1 MMEQI
6 WWNHIIKVHS
16 FLESIVT
23 ETVKGS
29 SMLLS
34 LPNSIPWRNTLIDI
48 VSDRLRIENSKNKFE
63 EIKCPEEEP
72 GAYLLERFC
81 KKEIRATYRYGMSY
95 AQFLGKCQETVL
107 NDRYIWV
114 SDIPADKINKWLD
127 FVAEYNVNVKDKT
140 PGIFIMEVHDDSIAR
155 KSKKGI
161 KNLIF
166 NQKIGDYDKYA
177 FCALASSETRCK
189 EYLRP
194 YLAEVVSS
202 VCGDDVELC
211 AACVLRGMEFLSLP
225 DQTINDIIESC
236 HRSDGECYFFNKSKE
251 EITVSIWESQLK
263 YIFPLIESYRKY
275 FVKRYIRAIKNILP
289 ISNSYGEKVT
299 IPEDVEIGTLFY
311 LVGRGDIVISS
322 TEYDELERY
331 RNARNRLAHMNV
343 LENEEVEAI
352 LKAGKHNISLS

>member
-1 MMEQI
+1 MEQI
-6 WWNHIIKVHS
+6 WWNHIIKAHS

-23 ETVKGS
+23 ETIGGS
-29 SMLLS
+29 SILLS

-63 EIKCPEEEP
+63 EIECPKEDP

-81 KKEIRATYRYGMSY
+81 KKEIRTTYRYGMSY

-114 SDIPADKINKWLD
+114 SNIPINKISKWLD
-127 FVAEYNVNVKDKT
+127 FVAEYTVNVEDKT
-140 PGIFIMEVHDDSIAR
+140 PGIFILEIHEDYIAR

-161 KNLIF
+161 KTLIF
-166 NQKIGDYDKYA
+166 NQKIGNYDKYA

-202 VCGDDVELC
+202 ISGDDVELC
-211 AACVLRGMEFLSLP
+211 AECVSKGIEFLHSP
-225 DQTINDIIESC
+225 VETINDIIESC
-236 HRSDGECYFFNKSKE
+236 YRSDGERYIFNKGKD

-275 FVKRYIRAIKNILP
+275 FIKRYFNEIKNVLP
-289 ISNSYGEKVT
+289 ISNGYGENVT
-299 IPEDVEIGTLFY
+299 TPEEVEIGTIYY
-311 LVGRGDIVISS
+311 LVGQGDISISS
-322 TEYDELERY
+322 AEYNELKRY
-331 RNARNRLAHMNV
+331 RNARNRLAHMNI
-343 LENEEVEAI
+343 LENEEVDVI
-352 LKAGKHNISLS
+352 LKVGKYNLNF

>member
-1 MMEQI
+1 MEQI
-6 WWNHIIKVHS
+6 WWNHIIKAHS

-23 ETVKGS
+23 ETIWGS
-29 SMLLS
+29 SILLS

-63 EIKCPEEEP
+63 KIECPEEDP

-81 KKEIRATYRYGMSY
+81 KKEIRATYRYGVSY

-114 SDIPADKINKWLD
+114 SNIPIDKISKWLD
-127 FVAEYNVNVKDKT
+127 FVAEYTVNVEDKT
-140 PGIFIMEVHDDSIAR
+140 PGIFILEVHEDSIAR

-166 NQKIGDYDKYA
+166 NQRIGNYDKYA

-189 EYLRP
+189 EYVRP

-211 AACVLRGMEFLSLP
+211 AACVSRGMEFLHSP
-225 DQTINDIIESC
+225 IETINNIIESC
-236 HRSDGECYFFNKSKE
+236 YRSDGERYLFNKREE
-251 EITVSIWESQLK
+251 EIKVSIWESQLK

-275 FVKRYIRAIKNILP
+275 FIKRYFNDVKNLLP
-289 ISNSYGEKVT
+289 ISNGYGENVT
-299 IPEDVEIGTLFY
+299 TPEEVEIGTIYY
-311 LVGRGDIVISS
+311 LVGQGDISISS
-322 TEYDELERY
+322 GEYNELKRY
-331 RNARNRLAHMNV
+331 RNARNRLAHMNI
-343 LENEEVEAI
+343 LENEEVDAM
-352 LKAGKHNISLS
+352 LKVGKYNVNF

>member
-225 DQTINDIIESC
+225 DQTINDIIESSRWLSIEGQIENC
-236 HRSDGECYFFNKSKE
+236 ILRS
-251 EITVSIWESQLK
+251 
-263 YIFPLIESYRKY
+263 
-275 FVKRYIRAIKNILP
+275 
-289 ISNSYGEKVT
+289 
-299 IPEDVEIGTLFY
+299 
-311 LVGRGDIVISS
+311 
-322 TEYDELERY
+322 
-331 RNARNRLAHMNV
+331 
-343 LENEEVEAI
+343 
-352 LKAGKHNISLS
+352 

>member
-6 WWNHIIKVHS
+6 WWNHIIKAHS

-48 VSDRLRIENSKNKFE
+48 VSDRLRIENSKNIFE
-63 EIKCPEEEP
+63 EIKCPDEEP

-114 SDIPADKINKWLD
+114 SNIPAAKINKWLD
-127 FVAEYNVNVKDKT
+127 FVAEYTVNVKDKT
-140 PGIFIMEVHDDSIAR
+140 PGIFIMEVHDDCIAR

-177 FCALASSETRCK
+177 FCALASSEIRCK

-202 VCGDDVELC
+202 ICGDDVELC
-211 AACVLRGMEFLSLP
+211 AACVLRGMDFLSSP
-225 DQTINDIIESC
+225 VQIINDVLESS
-236 HRSDGECYFFNKSKE
+236 HRSDGERYFFNKSKD
-251 EITVSIWESQLK
+251 EITVSIWETQLK

-275 FVKRYIRAIKNILP
+275 FIKRYFKAIKNVLP
-289 ISNSYGEKVT
+289 TSNSYGEKII

-311 LVGRGDIVISS
+311 LVGRDDIVISS
-322 TEYDELERY
+322 AEYNELERY

-352 LKAGKHNISLS
+352 LKAGKHNITVS